1 MDSMTSSAAPP
12 PFQLLI
18 YAFGPDSRF
27 EGQLGGAVQR
37 MESGGTIRILEAMFI
52 QRGVETGELTAIDLQ
67 GDGAGSLIAPV
78 LDFRLDPASRRRA
91 TERALAAGTPGIS
104 ADTLQQL
111 GGLLAP
117 GTALAALL
125 IEHVWAQA
133 LAEAVAS
140 TGGTPLADDFV
151 AARSLVDLA
160 PELLAAAA
168 RGDSTDHSSA

>member
-1 MDSMTSSAAPP
+1 MSSQPANPP
-12 PFQLLI
+12 SQLLV

-27 EGQLGGAVQR
+27 EGQLGGALQR
-37 MESGGTIRILEAMFI
+37 MESGGTLRILEALFVA
-52 QRGVETGELTAIDLQ
+52 RDAETGALTAIDLQ

-78 LDFRLDPASRRRA
+78 LDFRLDPAARRRA

-104 ADTLQQL
+104 ADTVTQL

-140 TGGTPLADDFV
+140 TGGTRLTSDFV
-151 AARSLVDLA
+151 AARTLADVA
-160 PELLAAAA
+160 PELLSAAERSVHPPPAA
-168 RGDSTDHSSA
+168 